1 MFEQQNV
8 IRLFSILSYLG
19 FIISAI
25 TGLIELNTEFTLC
38 MLMTSIVV
46 IISAIPITFLDI
58 KNQFIWTEKQTY
70 YIRSVVLLHYS
81 LLSLGLTDVGMGFGV
96 FGIIM
101 FVTNIISGVFETDPQ
116 YTISKND
123 MESPTTEHPITTQST
138 TYAAHGQPP
147 HNPFN
152 KPSEETY

>member
-46 IISAIPITFLDI
+46 ILSVLPIIFIDI

-70 YIRSVVLLHYS
+70 YIRSIILLHYS
-81 LLSLGLTDVGMGFGV
+81 LLSLGLTDVGMGFGIY
-96 FGIIM
+96 GIIM
-101 FVTNIISGVFETDPQ
+101 FIINVLSGVFETQPQ
-116 YTISKND
+116 YTVTKNETESSSK
-123 MESPTTEHPITTQST
+123 STSLST
-138 TYAAHGQPP
+138 THTNDAVNTDHQPP
-147 HNPFN
+147 F
-152 KPSEETY
+152 

>member
-1 MFEQQNV
+1 
-8 IRLFSILSYLG
+8 
-19 FIISAI
+19 
-25 TGLIELNTEFTLC
+25 
-38 MLMTSIVV
+38 MTSIVV

-70 YIRSVVLLHYS
+70 YIRSAVLLHYS

-101 FVTNIISGVFETDPQ
+101 FVTNLISGVFETDPQ

-123 MESPTTEHPITTQST
+123 MESPTTEHPITTHST
-138 TYAAHGQPP
+138 TYAAHDQPP

-152 KPSEETY
+152 TQSEETY

>member
-38 MLMTSIVV
+38 MLMTSCVV
-46 IISAIPITFLDI
+46 IISAIPIAILDI
-58 KNQFIWTEKQTY
+58 KNQFICTDKQIY
-70 YIRSVVLLHYS
+70 YIRSAILLHYA
-81 LLSLGLTDVGMGFGV
+81 LLSLGLTEVGIGFGI

-101 FVTNIISGVFETDPQ
+101 FVINIISGVFETETQ

-123 MESPTTEHPITTQST
+123 MESPTTTQST
-138 TYAAHGQPP
+138 THASHTPSPSQ
-147 HNPFN
+147 NPFN
-152 KPSEETY
+152 QPLEETY